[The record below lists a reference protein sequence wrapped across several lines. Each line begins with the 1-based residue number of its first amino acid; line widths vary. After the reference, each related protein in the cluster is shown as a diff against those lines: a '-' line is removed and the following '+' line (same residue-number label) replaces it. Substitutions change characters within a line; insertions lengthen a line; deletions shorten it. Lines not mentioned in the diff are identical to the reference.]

1 MYYAAKCALI
11 SIFIVISS
19 FPRVAKKEDDPEQA
33 LKEFKTIVEK
43 EEEKGDWC
51 VPFAQRHPQM
61 ADCPGIGGSR
71 HSNSRQNYFS
81 WSSNDQTRPLTPIVN
96 S

>member
-1 MYYAAKCALI
+1 MYYAAKCTLI
-11 SIFIVISS
+11 SFAVAISS

-51 VPFAQRHPQM
+51 VPFAQTHPQM
-61 ADCPGIGGSR
+61 ADCAGKGGSR

-81 WSSNDQTRPLTPIVN
+81 WSSNDQTRPLRPIVN
-96 S
+96 C